1 MRHAIVTAG
10 AKGLGRKVTE
20 ALLQEGY
27 IVTVSYRNDEQAVH
41 HLREEL
47 GMDETRLFAVQADVT
62 HQEDIEQLFTVAIER
77 FGRLD
82 VLVNNAG
89 PYIFERKKI
98 HDYSTEEWNEM
109 INGNLT
115 AMFTMLKQALP
126 QMRKQQYGRIIAYG
140 FQDVGNAPGWLYRGA
155 YGAAKTGLA
164 SLIKTVSIEEAEHGI
179 TANMVCPGMIVDDWK
194 EGTIA
199 ESKKYHDPHTPI
211 GRSGT
216 GEDIAR
222 TVLYFASEDAD
233 MVTGTIIEVTGGV
246 DVIHRRRHE

>member
-20 ALLQEGY
+20 ALLYEGY
-27 IVTVSYRNDEQAVH
+27 TVTVSYRNDAQAVQ
-41 HLREEL
+41 HLRAALEL
-47 GMDETRLFAVQADVT
+47 DDTRLHAVQADVT
-62 HQEDIEQLFTVAIER
+62 DQGDIERLFAAAIQR

-98 HDYSTEEWNEM
+98 HDYQADEWKEM
-109 INGNLT
+109 VSGNLT
-115 AMFTMLKQALP
+115 AMFTMLQQALP
-126 QMRKQQYGRIIAYG
+126 QMRKQKFGRIIAYG
-140 FQDVGNAPGWLYRGA
+140 YQDVGNAPGWLYRGA
-155 YGAAKTGLA
+155 FGAAKAGLA
-164 SLIKTVSIEEAEHGI
+164 SLIRTVAIEEAEHGI
-179 TANMVCPGMIVDDWK
+179 TANMVCPGMIVGEWK
-194 EGTIA
+194 ESTIA
-199 ESKKYHDPHTPI
+199 ESRKHPDAHTPV

-222 TVLYFASEDAD
+222 TVLYFADDDAD
-233 MVTGTIIEVTGGV
+233 MVTGTIVEVTGGA